1 MVDNTTK
8 KLPAHKDPTKGFQKG
23 QSGNPK
29 GRPKGARN
37 KLGEDFLSA
46 LHDNFKKNGPDVIEK
61 VAQKNPV
68 AYLKVVA
75 SILPKEMK
83 ITNDAEDLTDD
94 ELIERLRE
102 LRDFVEP
109 IIGTG
114 RIPEANA
121 GAKTTTRH

>member
-29 GRPKGARN
+29 GRPKGARS
-37 KLGEDFLSA
+37 KLGQDFLKA
-46 LHDNFKKNGPDVIEK
+46 LHADFETHGIDAI
-61 VAQKNPV
+61 QKMRVKSPS
-68 AYLKVVA
+68 AYVRMIA
-75 SILPKEMK
+75 SILPKELK

-102 LRDFVEP
+102 LHGVVEP
-109 IIGTG
+109 FLGTG
-114 RIPEANA
+114 RIPEADA
-121 GAKTTTRH
+121 GAKKTTRH